1 MQVTKSTIFSDVLI
15 FTPAIYKDDRG
26 CFFETYNQVIK
37 ETLGVDFVQEN
48 HSISKKN
55 VVRGLHYQWD
65 GPIGKLCRAIR
76 GSLVDYVVD
85 IRKDS
90 PTYGKYESFLL
101 TDENCLQVWIPPG
114 FAHGFVVLE
123 DNTHLLYKCTALYN
137 KDGEGSINPF
147 DQTIGIKFPI
157 SVEEA
162 IMSEKDRN
170 AQSFKDYDRDPKF

>member
-1 MQVTKSTIFSDVLI
+1 MVVTKSSTFADILI
-15 FTPAIYKDDRG
+15 FTPTVYNDDRG
-26 CFFETYNQVIK
+26 CFFESYNQVIK

-65 GPIGKLCRAIR
+65 KPTGKLCRAIR

-85 IRKDS
+85 IRKGS

-101 TDENCLQVWIPPG
+101 TGENHWLLWVPPG
-114 FAHGFVVLE
+114 FAHGFVALE

-147 DQTIGIKFPI
+147 DPTLNIDYPVSII
-157 SVEEA
+157 DA
-162 IMSEKDRN
+162 IMSDKDRH
-170 AQSFKDYDRDPKF
+170 AQTFSDYDKDPKF